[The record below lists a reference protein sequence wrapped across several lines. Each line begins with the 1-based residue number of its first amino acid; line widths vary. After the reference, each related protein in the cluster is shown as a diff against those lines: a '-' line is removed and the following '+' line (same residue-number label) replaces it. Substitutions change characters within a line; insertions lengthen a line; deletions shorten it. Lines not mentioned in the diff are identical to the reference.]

1 MEIYNDRQLLM
12 KMPIKA
18 KILTPEYFN
27 IPLPFDIPEGKLRII
42 IGNKELVYSEI
53 KMIMN

>member
-1 MEIYNDRQLLM
+1 M

-53 KMIMN
+53 KNDYELNRPRTTS